1 LRTDGCTAGVYTTFV
16 MLMNTWS
23 VVLTVLVLNLHH
35 RNECRPIP
43 AWLRI
48 VAFEGLARLLCMYT
62 QQHVL
67 VYQHRI
73 QQRRKSSSPA
83 AAAASLASDRPRH
96 SLHEVNTTSLHHSL
110 THSVCVCVCVCLSM
124 ESYIHSY
131 VYRTPWSV
139 CLCSDESC
147 LCQSLVI
154 LQSASS

>member
-1 LRTDGCTAGVYTTFV
+1 MIAGVYTTFV

-23 VVLTVLVLNLHH
+23 VMLTVLVLNLHH

-73 QQRRKSSSPA
+73 QQRRKSSA
-83 AAAASLASDRPRH
+83 APLQSCSTADRRPRH
-96 SLHEVNTTSLHHSL
+96 SLHEV
-110 THSVCVCVCVCLSM
+110 
-124 ESYIHSY
+124 
-131 VYRTPWSV
+131 
-139 CLCSDESC
+139 
-147 LCQSLVI
+147 
-154 LQSASS
+154 